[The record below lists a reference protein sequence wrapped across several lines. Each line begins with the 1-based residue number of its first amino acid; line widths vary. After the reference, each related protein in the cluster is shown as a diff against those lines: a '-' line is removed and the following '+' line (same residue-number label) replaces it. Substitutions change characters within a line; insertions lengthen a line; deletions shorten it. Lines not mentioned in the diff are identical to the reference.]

1 MTNQLVDSV
10 FIILLSNQDYFN
22 SRIKDISSV
31 VHNIIVNILYLVIDC
46 FNTSSKSI
54 PNIITNITKLAI
66 RTITILDII

>member
-31 VHNIIVNILYLVIDC
+31 VYNIIINILYLVIDC

-54 PNIITNITKLAI
+54 PNIITNITKLTI